1 MIKTSDNTEIAKI
14 SGINSSG
21 LLKLKYTLISI
32 DYTITTPA
40 SFSLS
45 TWYFFFVSCNEVY
58 ESGVTKCDF
67 ITIDGASQNDFSAII
82 SDNMLFH

>member
-1 MIKTSDNTEIAKI
+1 MNKISDNTVIAKI
-14 SGINSSG
+14 TGINSSG
-21 LLKLKYTLISI
+21 LLKLKFSLLSI

-58 ESGVTKCDF
+58 EAG
-67 ITIDGASQNDFSAII
+67 
-82 SDNMLFH
+82 